1 VIETLGWRELLHV
14 GGNRFQVDY
23 SEGVGDARSFFPL
36 APDDATGALAAR
48 SGRHYPRPT
57 LAEALRRYL
66 EGIGAPENAR
76 QAAAALADEC
86 VYCVITGQQA
96 GFLGGPAFT
105 AYKIATAIRLAAS
118 WQERLGVR
126 VVPIFWLASEDHDLQ
141 EINHAYYQQSDGEVG
156 RVSFGWEGEGR
167 AVADLPV
174 NADVL
179 RAWESYWEALR
190 GSPHRDAAMEALAPR
205 GSEGYAAW
213 QARVWS
219 ELFAPWGLVVVE
231 PWALRPLAGDLMAK
245 MAAHEPEIHERLG
258 HVAERLRAA
267 GYAPA
272 LDPDANGGLF
282 RLDGPGGRRVRVEDG
297 PAAADEVARHPE
309 RFSADA
315 ALRPLVADG
324 ILPVLASVLGP
335 GELGYQAML
344 APLYDLL
351 GLAQPVAYPRQSYTL
366 VSTTEADRLDAYGTN
381 VRELLVAGQD
391 PSDATD
397 GLATAEHRRLFG
409 RARELVEEAYAPLR
423 DYVAAQ
429 DPNLAKTWES
439 TLGSALRSLEKLDD
453 RALKAAL
460 SQRGLSKGELRSLR
474 NLVLPRERLQ
484 ERVYPLAWHLARHG
498 LGWLDALMGWGE
510 LGSWHHQIVIWED
523 GHADL

>member
-1 VIETLGWRELLHV
+1 VIETLSWRELLPV
-14 GGNRFQVDY
+14 GGNALQADY
-23 SEGVGDARSFFPL
+23 VGGAGAARSFYPL
-36 APDDATGALAAR
+36 APDDAEGALAAR
-48 SGRHYPRPT
+48 AGGAYPRAAV
-57 LAEALRRYL
+57 AEALRRYL
-66 EGIGAPENAR
+66 EGIDAPDAAR
-76 QAAAALADEC
+76 RAATALADDK
-86 VYCVITGQQA
+86 VYCIITGQQV
-96 GFLGGPAFT
+96 GFLGGPAYT

-126 VVPIFWLASEDHDLQ
+126 VVPLFWLASEDHDLQ

-167 AVADLPV
+167 PVADLPV
-174 NADVL
+174 SADVL
-179 RAWESYWEALR
+179 RAWDSYWEALR
-190 GSPHRDAAMEALAPR
+190 GAPHRDAAMGALAAR
-205 GSEGYAAW
+205 QGEGYAAW

-231 PWALRPLAGDLMAK
+231 PWALRPLAGELMAG
-245 MAAHEPEIHERLG
+245 MAAHEPEIHQRLDQ
-258 HVAERLRAA
+258 VAGRLRAA
-267 GYAPA
+267 GYQPA
-272 LDPDANGGLF
+272 LDPAANGGLF
-282 RLDGPGGRRVRVEDG
+282 RLDGPGGRRVRVEHG
-297 PAAADEVARHPE
+297 PAVADEVARQPE

-315 ALRPLVADG
+315 ALRPMVADG

-335 GELGYQAML
+335 GEMAYQAML
-344 APLYDLL
+344 GPLYELL
-351 GLAQPVAYPRQSYTL
+351 GVAQPVAYPRQSYT
-366 VSTTEADRLDAYGTN
+366 VVTAEEARRLAAYGTSA
-381 VRELLVAGQD
+381 RELLVAGRD

-397 GLATAEHRRLFG
+397 GLATAEHRQLFG
-409 RARELVEEAYAPLR
+409 GARELVEQAYAPLR

-460 SQRGLSKGELRSLR
+460 SQRGLSKGDLRALR

-498 LGWLDALMGWGE
+498 LGWLDAMMGWGE
-510 LGSWHHQIVIWED
+510 LGTWDHRIVTWED
-523 GHADL
+523 GHADV

>member
-23 SEGVGDARSFFPL
+23 CEGEGDARSFFSL
-36 APDDATGALAAR
+36 RPDDAAGALAAR
-48 SGRHYPRPT
+48 AGGAYPRAA
-57 LAEALRRYL
+57 LAEALGRYL
-66 EGIGAPENAR
+66 DGVGAPDAAR
-76 QAAAALADEC
+76 RAATALADDK
-86 VYCVITGQQA
+86 VYCIIAGQQA
-96 GFLGGPAFT
+96 GFLGGPAYT
-105 AYKIATAIRLAAS
+105 AFKIATAIRLAAS

-126 VVPIFWLASEDHDLQ
+126 VVPLFWLASEDHDLQ
-141 EINHAYYQQSDGEVG
+141 EISHAYYQQSDGEVG

-167 AVADLPV
+167 PVADLPV
-174 NADVL
+174 SADVL

-190 GSPHRDAAMEALAPR
+190 GALHREVAMSALTAYA
-205 GSEGYAAW
+205 GEGYAAW
-213 QARVWS
+213 QARVWA

-231 PWALRPLAGDLMAK
+231 PWVLRSLAGDLMAQ
-245 MAAHEPEIHERLG
+245 MAAREPEIHQRLAS
-258 HVAERLRAA
+258 VAGSLRAA
-267 GYAPA
+267 GYDPA

-282 RLDGPGGRRVRVEDG
+282 RLDAPGGRRVRVEHG
-297 PAAADEVARHPE
+297 PAVADEVARHPE

-315 ALRPLVADG
+315 ALRPILADG
-324 ILPVLASVLGP
+324 LLPVLASVLGP
-335 GELGYQAML
+335 GELAYQAML

-351 GLAQPVAYPRQSYTL
+351 GVAQPVAYPRQSYTL
-366 VSTTEADRLDAYGTN
+366 VSTEEAGRLAAYGTSA
-381 VRELLVAGQD
+381 RELLVAGRD

-397 GLATAEHRRLFG
+397 GLATAEHRQLFG
-409 RARELVEEAYAPLR
+409 RARELVEQAYAPLR

-460 SQRGLSKGELRSLR
+460 SQRGLSKGELRALR
-474 NLVLPRERLQ
+474 NLILPRERLQ

-498 LGWLDALMGWGE
+498 LGWLDATMGWGE
-510 LGSWHHQIVIWED
+510 LGTWDHRIVTWED
-523 GHADL
+523 GHADV